1 MTESL
6 DFGLSDYNGVAN
18 RTVLTFGETCLCA
31 GCFNFLIYNR
41 IMFLTGYVNYAV
53 LTF

>member
-1 MTESL
+1 MSESL

-18 RTVLTFGETCLCA
+18 RAVLTFGETRLCA
-31 GCFNFLIYNR
+31 GCFNFVIYNR
-41 IMFLTGYVNYAV
+41 IMFLTGDVNYAV

>member
-6 DFGLSDYNGVAN
+6 DFGLSDYNGVTN

-31 GCFNFLIYNR
+31 GCFNFVIYNTLCSLQD
-41 IMFLTGYVNYAV
+41 MLMVQS
-53 LTF
+53 